1 MTAWRQENKGW
12 GQKGLI
18 AAGILAIFAV
28 MFGVLE
34 PSVVRAASTERVV
47 TNHHTGLAIDGYDPV
62 GYFIQSRP
70 VAGKAGIETYQ
81 GGAIWRFFDERDRQ
95 IFLSAPD
102 IYGPQFGGYDP
113 VDLAHGRIVAGQPV
127 LWLISG
133 QRLYLFSRIE
143 NRDAFAAD
151 PSSVAEAADKWPVLS
166 QSLADY

>member
-12 GQKGLI
+12 GQKGPI
-18 AAGILAIFAV
+18 AAGIFAV
-28 MFGVLE
+28 FAVLFGALG
-34 PSVVRAASTERVV
+34 PMAARAASTERVV

-62 GYFIQSRP
+62 GYFIQSRL

-81 GGAIWRFFDERDRQ
+81 GGAIWRFSDERDRD

-102 IYGPQFGGYDP
+102 IYGPPFGGYDP
-113 VDLAHGRIVAGQPV
+113 IDLAHGRIVAGQPT
-127 LWLISG
+127 LWLVYR

-143 NRDAFAAD
+143 NREAFTAD
-151 PSSVAEAADKWPVLS
+151 SSSLAKATDKWPVLS

>member
-28 MFGVLE
+28 MFGVLK
-34 PSVVRAASTERVV
+34 PPAVQAASTERVV

-62 GYFIQSRP
+62 GYFIQSCP

-113 VDLAHGRIVAGQPV
+113 VDVARGVAYPGNPQF
-127 LWLISG
+127 WLIAG
-133 QRLYLFSRIE
+133 QRLYLFGRQES
-143 NRDAFAAD
+143 RDAFAAD
-151 PSSVAEAADKWPVLS
+151 PAVVLREANRRWPDLRET
-166 QSLADY
+166 LAR

>member
-12 GQKGLI
+12 GPKGLI
-18 AAGILAIFAV
+18 AAGILAVFAV
-28 MFGVLE
+28 MG
-34 PSVVRAASTERVV
+34 SVAARAASTERVV

-62 GYFIQSRP
+62 GYFIQARP
-70 VAGKAGIETYQ
+70 VAGKAGIEAYR
-81 GGAIWRFFDERDRQ
+81 GGAIWRFSDERDRQ

-102 IYGPQFGGYDP
+102 VYGPQFGGYDP
-113 VDLAHGRIVAGQPV
+113 IDLAHGRIVAGQPM

-143 NRDAFAAD
+143 NRAAFAAD
-151 PSSVAEAADKWPVLS
+151 PSSLAEAADKWPVLS

>member
-18 AAGILAIFAV
+18 AAGILAVFVV
-28 MFGVLE
+28 MRPVAAE
-34 PSVVRAASTERVV
+34 AASTERVV
-47 TNHHTGLAIDGYDPV
+47 ANHHTGLAINGYDPV

-70 VAGKAGIETYQ
+70 VAGKPGIETHH
-81 GGAIWRFFDERDRQ
+81 GGAIWRFFDERDRD

-113 VDLAHGRIVAGQPV
+113 IDLAYGRIVAGRP
-127 LWLISG
+127 LIWLVYG

-143 NRDAFAAD
+143 HRDAFTAD
-151 PSSVAEAADKWPVLS
+151 PSRLADAAEKWPALS
-166 QSLADY
+166 ETLADY